1 MCRSDD
7 VGARRVNSRV
17 DRERGRIDRPIAND
31 DLATVVHQQQVA
43 DFDLRKVHA
52 VRIHPEM
59 IEQFWVAS
67 GDVASGTFTE
77 AHASKDAEG
86 GSKMLFSVLPL
97 LFSGRERGHLWAWL
111 HGHRLPPFPVSSSH
125 LRARTIK
132 RQGGPGWR
140 GSSTTT
146 ILSKAGRMPL
156 VQLREM
162 TASEFDDLRGSM
174 IIEYAAEQIRDG
186 LVEADDAYAAAKGH
200 FDELLPGGLHTPEM
214 RLLSGDLEDHRL
226 IGYVWFAVRLDTSS
240 TVDAWLYGIEVLPR
254 QRGKGYGRALLSAVE
269 LTAAGLGAT
278 SLGLNVFASNAI
290 ARQLYASAGYELTA
304 QQMRK
309 PL

>member
-1 MCRSDD
+1 
-7 VGARRVNSRV
+7 
-17 DRERGRIDRPIAND
+17 
-31 DLATVVHQQQVA
+31 
-43 DFDLRKVHA
+43 
-52 VRIHPEM
+52 
-59 IEQFWVAS
+59 
-67 GDVASGTFTE
+67 
-77 AHASKDAEG
+77 
-86 GSKMLFSVLPL
+86 
-97 LFSGRERGHLWAWL
+97 
-111 HGHRLPPFPVSSSH
+111 
-125 LRARTIK
+125 
-132 RQGGPGWR
+132 
-140 GSSTTT
+140 
-146 ILSKAGRMPL
+146 MPL

-186 LVEADDAYAAAKGH
+186 LVGADDAYAAAKGH

-226 IGYVWFAVRLDTSS
+226 IGYVWFSVRLDTSL

-254 QRGKGYGRALLSAVE
+254 QRGNGYGRALLTAVE

-309 PL
+309 LL